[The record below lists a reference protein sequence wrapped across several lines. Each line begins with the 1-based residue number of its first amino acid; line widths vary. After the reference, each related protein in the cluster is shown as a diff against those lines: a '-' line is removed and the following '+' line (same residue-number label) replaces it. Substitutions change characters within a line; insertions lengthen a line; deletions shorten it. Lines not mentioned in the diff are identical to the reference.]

1 MNFTLNYDL
10 GKSRAACRN
19 CDAYLCQFTS
29 WHRGHAFLQ
38 MRAKDSAIA
47 GAVSGI
53 TARVI
58 TTPLD
63 VIKIRFQLQLEPIRF
78 SVSASC

>member
-1 MNFTLNYDL
+1 MQHDQGVVTHIYVMHV
-10 GKSRAACRN
+10 
-19 CDAYLCQFTS
+19 TS
-29 WHRGHAFLQ
+29 LHRGHAFLQ

-78 SVSASC
+78 SVSAIC

>member
-1 MNFTLNYDL
+1 
-10 GKSRAACRN
+10 
-19 CDAYLCQFTS
+19 
-29 WHRGHAFLQ
+29 

-47 GAVSGI
+47 GAVSGV